1 MSLSEM
7 LKERKYQEIW
17 DQYCSFLDLSIE
29 DYMKIQRRLME
40 EQIQLWSN
48 CELGRSILKGKQP
61 KTIEEFRKMVP
72 LTTYEDY
79 ADILLQKR
87 TDTLPGNPVI
97 WIQTTWEGG
106 RHPIKLAP
114 YTRSML
120 DVYKNNVIACL
131 ILSTSREKG

>member
-29 DYMKIQRRLME
+29 VYMKIQRRLME
-40 EQIQLWSN
+40 EQMQLWSN

-61 KTIEEFRKMVP
+61 KTIEEFRSMVP

-79 ADILLQKR
+79 ADILLQ
-87 TDTLPGNPVI
+87 
-97 WIQTTWEGG
+97 
-106 RHPIKLAP
+106 
-114 YTRSML
+114 
-120 DVYKNNVIACL
+120 
-131 ILSTSREKG
+131 

>member
-1 MSLSEM
+1 
-7 LKERKYQEIW
+7 
-17 DQYCSFLDLSIE
+17 
-29 DYMKIQRRLME
+29 
-40 EQIQLWSN
+40 
-48 CELGRSILKGKQP
+48 
-61 KTIEEFRKMVP
+61 MVP

-120 DVYKNNVIACL
+120 DVYKKQRYRLPDPVHQPGKRKIRHLRYRQIPVRTCASALCHRTV
-131 ILSTSREKG
+131 SSRPE